1 MTGGKEMKI
10 NEHYL
15 ASIGIR
21 FKTKEETQAFAEIVQ
36 SELEV
41 RIGTE
46 IAGRLSDE
54 QLDEFDMYIDS
65 YDAGEWLEENCPDYR
80 DIVDNETERMEEELI
95 SNRSMI
101 PGMIDISDDEDET
114 AH

>member
-1 MTGGKEMKI
+1 MKI
-10 NEHYL
+10 NEYYL

-36 SELEV
+36 SELEI
-41 RIGTE
+41 RIGSVM
-46 IAGRLSDE
+46 ASRLSDE
-54 QLDEFDMYIDS
+54 QLDEFDLYIDQS
-65 YDAGEWLEENCPDYR
+65 DAGEWLEENCPDYR
-80 DIVDNETERMEEELI
+80 DIVDNEFERMEEELI

-101 PGMIDISDDEDET
+101 PGVIDISDDEDKT

>member
-1 MTGGKEMKI
+1 MKI
-10 NEHYL
+10 NEYYL

-21 FKTKEETQAFAEIVQ
+21 FTTKEETQAFAEIVQ
-36 SELEV
+36 SELEI

-46 IAGRLSDE
+46 IARRLSDE

-65 YDAGEWLEENCPDYR
+65 YDAAGEWLEENCPDYR
-80 DIVDNETERMEEELI
+80 DIVDYEIERMEEELI
-95 SNRSMI
+95 RNRSMI
-101 PGMIDISDDEDET
+101 PGVIDISDDEDKT

>member
-1 MTGGKEMKI
+1 MTGGESVKI
-10 NEHYL
+10 DKYYL
-15 ASIGIR
+15 DSIGIR
-21 FKTKEETQAFAEIVQ
+21 FETEEETQAFAEIVQ

-46 IAGRLSDE
+46 IASRLSDE

-101 PGMIDISDDEDET
+101 PGVIDISDDEE
-114 AH
+114 

>member
-1 MTGGKEMKI
+1 MTGGAKMKI
-10 NEHYL
+10 NEYYL

-36 SELEV
+36 SELEI

-46 IAGRLSDE
+46 IASRLSDE
-54 QLDEFDMYIDS
+54 QLDEFDMYIDQT
-65 YDAGEWLEENCPDYR
+65 DAGEWLEENCPDYR

-101 PGMIDISDDEDET
+101 PGVIDSSGGDDK
-114 AH
+114 AY

>member
-1 MTGGKEMKI
+1 MKI
-10 NEHYL
+10 NEYYL

-36 SELEV
+36 SELEI

-46 IAGRLSDE
+46 IASRLSDE
-54 QLDEFDMYIDS
+54 QLDEFDMYIDQT
-65 YDAGEWLEENCPDYR
+65 DAGEWLEENCPDYR

-101 PGMIDISDDEDET
+101 PGVIDSSGGDDK
-114 AH
+114 AY

>member
-1 MTGGKEMKI
+1 MTGGEGVKI
-10 NEHYL
+10 DKYYL
-15 ASIGIR
+15 DSIGIR
-21 FKTKEETQAFAEIVQ
+21 FETEEETQAFAEIVQ

-80 DIVDNETERMEEELI
+80 DIVDNETERMENELI

-101 PGMIDISDDEDET
+101 PGVIDISDDEE
-114 AH
+114 

>member
-1 MTGGKEMKI
+1 MKI
-10 NEHYL
+10 DIYYL

-21 FKTKEETQAFAEIVQ
+21 FETEEEAQAFAGIIQE
-36 SELEV
+36 ELEI
-41 RIGTE
+41 RIGTK
-46 IAGRLSDE
+46 IASRLSDE
-54 QLDEFDMYIDS
+54 QLDEFDMCIESD
-65 YDAGEWLEENCPDYR
+65 DAREWLEENCPDYR

-101 PGMIDISDDEDET
+101 PGVIDISDDEDKT

>member
-1 MTGGKEMKI
+1 MKI
-10 NEHYL
+10 DIYYL

-21 FKTKEETQAFAEIVQ
+21 FETEEEAQAFAGIIQE
-36 SELEV
+36 ELEI
-41 RIGTE
+41 RIGTT
-46 IAGRLSDE
+46 IASRLSDE
-54 QLDEFDMYIDS
+54 QLDEFDMCIESD
-65 YDAGEWLEENCPDYR
+65 DAREWLEENCPDYR

-101 PGMIDISDDEDET
+101 PGVIDISDDEDKT

>member
-1 MTGGKEMKI
+1 MKI
-10 NEHYL
+10 NEYYL

-21 FKTKEETQAFAEIVQ
+21 FKTKEETQAFAEMVQ
-36 SELEV
+36 SELEIS
-41 RIGTE
+41 IGTK
-46 IAGRLSDE
+46 IASRLSDE
-54 QLDEFDMYIDS
+54 QLDEFDMCIESD
-65 YDAGEWLEENCPDYR
+65 DAREWLEENCPDFR

-101 PGMIDISDDEDET
+101 PGVIDISGDEDKT

>member
-15 ASIGIR
+15 SSIGIR

-36 SELEV
+36 SELEI
-41 RIGTE
+41 RIGTK
-46 IAGRLSDE
+46 IASRLSDE
-54 QLDEFDMYIDS
+54 QLDEFDMCIESD
-65 YDAGEWLEENCPDYR
+65 DAREWLEENCPDFR

-95 SNRSMI
+95 SNIYMI
-101 PGMIDISDDEDET
+101 PGVVGISDDEIPY
-114 AH
+114 

>member
-1 MTGGKEMKI
+1 MKI
-10 NEHYL
+10 NEYYL

-36 SELEV
+36 SELEI

-46 IAGRLSDE
+46 IASRLSDE
-54 QLDEFDMYIDS
+54 QLDEFDLYIDQN
-65 YDAGEWLEENCPDYR
+65 DAGEWLEENCPDYR
-80 DIVDNETERMEEELI
+80 DIVDNETQRMEEELI

-101 PGMIDISDDEDET
+101 PGVVDSSEDDKKVY
-114 AH
+114 